1 MMDFLLNLDKFWK
14 QLIVLFVDIII
25 CTLSLIAAYYLRL
38 EYVSFSYNDI
48 KVFVISYLI
57 FIPIFIFFGLYN
69 AIFRFASIHTLI
81 RILYAVIFYML
92 IFFSLLF
99 FSKLCKCS

>member
-1 MMDFLLNLDKFWK
+1 MIDYLLNLDKFWK
-14 QLIVLFVDIII
+14 QVIVLLVDIII
-25 CTLSLIAAYYLRL
+25 CTLSLILAYYLRL
-38 EYVSFSYNDI
+38 EYVSFLYNDI

-69 AIFRFASIHTLI
+69 TIFRFSGINTLT

-92 IFFSLLF
+92 IFFGIIYI
-99 FSKLCKCS
+99 KKKII